1 MNAQAILQKI
11 EHDAQQTVQQLQADA
26 QRKAEALTKASADK
40 TQAMH
45 DQLVK
50 QAQAEGEALKDR
62 MRRMAGLDTRKQL
75 LQRKQQVMDEAFTA
89 AREELCG
96 QPAAQTR
103 SFMLTSL
110 AKAAQGDEA
119 LLVGA
124 EHDGWFDQSF
134 LSDLNSRINGSVTL
148 ADGRYEGVTGAL
160 LVRGGTE
167 VHVTYESM
175 LSGARIDLETEIAKI
190 LFNE

>member
-11 EHDAQQTVQQLQADA
+11 EDDAQQTVRQMKADA
-26 QRKAEALTKASADK
+26 QRKAEALTKASGDK
-40 TQAMH
+40 MQTMH

-50 QAQAEGEALKDR
+50 QAQAEGEVLKDH
-62 MRRMAGLDTRKQL
+62 MRRMAELDSRKQL
-75 LQRKQQVMDEAFTA
+75 LQRKQQVMDEAFAA

-103 SFMLTSL
+103 AFMLDSL
-110 AKAAQGDEA
+110 AKAAQGDET

-124 EHDGWFDQSF
+124 KHDGWFDQSF
-134 LSDLNSRINGSVTL
+134 LNDLNGRINGSVTL
-148 ADGRYEGVTGAL
+148 AEGRRKDVTGAV

-175 LSGARIDLETEIAKI
+175 LNGARIDLETEIANI
-190 LFNE
+190 LFIE